1 MMRLG
6 GIGAVALA
14 AVVLWTVPAAADT
27 RAGVEAWQRGDYA
40 AAIAQWRPAA
50 VAGDADAQFNMGQ
63 AYKLGHGVAVDP
75 VQSEQWYRRAVAQ
88 GHQQAED
95 NLGLLLFQQ
104 GQRTQALPFLQH
116 SADRGEPRAQLIL
129 GTMLYNGDGIPRDYP
144 RAYAL
149 ILRSTAQGLPQAAQV
164 QAQMDQYIPAADR
177 QRGVALARQYESAQQ
192 RPQLP
197 PEIASAP
204 GSPRGLPPAPAPIV
218 TAPPPAR
225 TSAATPPAAA
235 PTRTTPP
242 VVANQEPAPRPV
254 SVSGRGWKVQLG
266 AFRDE
271 GNARRLFDSLSG
283 RVSALAGSQ
292 PIFVRAG
299 ALTRLQVGPY
309 ASSAEA
315 TRVCAAVRPTGTPCV
330 PVAP

>member
-1 MMRLG
+1 MRRA
-6 GIGAVALA
+6 GIGATALVAVA
-14 AVVLWTVPAAADT
+14 MWAGPAAADT

-50 VAGDADAQFNMGQ
+50 VAGDADAQFNLGQ
-63 AYKLGHGVAVDP
+63 AYKLGHGVPVDP
-75 VQSEQWYRRAVAQ
+75 AQAEQWYRRAVAQ

-104 GQRTQALPFLQH
+104 GQRAQALPFLQH

-129 GTMLYNGDGIPRDYP
+129 GTMLYNGDGVPRDYP

-149 ILRSTAQGLPQAAQV
+149 ILRSSAQGLPQAAQV
-164 QAQMDQYIPAADR
+164 QAQMDQYVPAADR
-177 QRGVALARQYESAQQ
+177 QRGVQLARQYEAAQQ

-197 PEIASAP
+197 PEVASNS
-204 GSPRGLPPAPAPIV
+204 GSPRGLPAAPTPIV
-218 TAPPPAR
+218 TGPPVSSRPVTAAPPPPIR
-225 TSAATPPAAA
+225 TE
-235 PTRTTPP
+235 RPP
-242 VVANQEPAPRPV
+242 VVAQQPSPRPAPAV
-254 SVSGRGWKVQLG
+254 ISGRGWKVQLG

-271 GNARRLFDSLSG
+271 GNARRLYDSLSG

-292 PIFVRAG
+292 PLFVRAG

-315 TRVCAAVRPTGTPCV
+315 ARVCAAIRPTGTPCV